1 MRGARDL
8 AGRLPND
15 GRTVVAHYCPR
26 IFVLQFSSALCAGS
40 DGWLWHVVYDGSDG
54 AAWGD
59 YNLGYNTRGSRLQ
72 ATGDL
77 VAAIRAV

>member
-1 MRGARDL
+1 LVGYEKSIVPTA
-8 AGRLPND
+8 
-15 GRTVVAHYCPR
+15 
-26 IFVLQFSSALCAGS
+26 

-59 YNLGYNTRGSRLQ
+59 YNLGYKTRGSRLQ
-72 ATGDL
+72 ATADL